1 METCNDAHCATHKTI
16 TTRGR
21 EFIGT
26 VINARAQKTVTVE
39 WERRRY
45 LPKYERYMKARTRM
59 KAHAPDCMKIEKGDI
74 VKIGETRPIS
84 KTKNFVVV
92 EKLAK
97 DIKYLGK
104 EELMAASE
112 KRDQKKKEQETE
124 KSKGDGE

>member
-1 METCNDAHCATHKTI
+1 MEKCNDAHCAVHKTI

-21 EFIGT
+21 EFVGT

-39 WERRRY
+39 WGRRRY

-59 KAHAPDCMKIEKGDI
+59 KAHSPECMKIEKGDI
-74 VKIGETRPIS
+74 VRIAETRPIS
-84 KTKNFVVV
+84 KTKKFVIV

-104 EELMAASE
+104 EELLAASE
-112 KRDQKKKEQETE
+112 KRDEKKVEKNAVKNKE
-124 KSKGDGE
+124 DGE